1 MQKRNFARSYKQSI
15 MSGTLNKVM
24 LIGHLGDEVKMHYFE
39 GGGCIGRFPLATNE
53 TYTSKQ
59 TNERVTNTEWHNI
72 VVRNK
77 AAEIFEKYVSKGD
90 KVYIEGR
97 IKTRKWQDDSGN
109 DRYSTEIQCTDF
121 TFLTTKN
128 ENSDSASNKEVNQST
143 NNHSQP
149 KQEPITPKPEVD
161 MPDDDLP
168 F

>member
-1 MQKRNFARSYKQSI
+1 

-39 GGGCIGRFPLATNE
+39 GGGCVGRFPLATNE
-53 TYTSKQ
+53 TYMSKQ
-59 TNERVTNTEWHNI
+59 TNERITNTEWHNI

-77 AAEIFEKYVSKGD
+77 GAEICEKYLSKGD

-97 IKTRKWQDDSGN
+97 LKTRKWQDENGQ

-121 TFLTTKN
+121 TFLTTK
-128 ENSDSASNKEVNQST
+128 KESEGNATSSIVAAV
-143 NNHSQP
+143 
-149 KQEPITPKPEVD
+149 KPEPVKQGVNVTPPPIEND
-161 MPDDDLP
+161 EDDLP

>member
-1 MQKRNFARSYKQSI
+1 

-24 LIGHLGDEVKMHYFE
+24 LIGHLGDEVKMHYFD
-39 GGGCIGRFPLATNE
+39 GGNCVGRFPLATNE
-53 TYTSKQ
+53 TYTNKQ

-77 AAEIFEKYVSKGD
+77 AAEICEKYLSKGD

-97 IKTRKWQDDSGN
+97 LKTRKWQDDKGA

-128 ENSDSASNKEVNQST
+128 ESQGGNAPAPNPQQAAQKPA
-143 NNHSQP
+143 NNPVS
-149 KQEPITPKPEVD
+149 EPLTED
-161 MPDDDLP
+161 TDDLP